1 MKYQQRQAVAVVLLV
16 TAALAY
22 LAASGPADSR
32 AGGAPPATPVPA
44 VAQQNQMHRVVHQL
58 QQRLHELPQDKDS
71 WARLGSSYVEL
82 ARVTAD
88 PAYYAKAEG
97 ALKNAGDTGLAAI
110 GMGTLANSRH
120 DFHAA
125 RDWAQKAITAL
136 PASSE
141 AYGVLADALTQLG
154 DDAGA
159 QEAVQKMLDL
169 KPNTASFARA
179 SFHFELHGDVDGA
192 RDAMTRAL
200 TAAATPEEIAFC
212 QYRLGELAFDHNR
225 LDEAAQHY
233 EQGLAARGDDMTLTQ
248 GMAKVT
254 AARGEVP
261 VAIESYRRLVARAP
275 LPQYLQEYAELLEAN
290 GRTDEA
296 VKQYDVLSEQQRL
309 MESQGASDDLA
320 AALVAADRGDGM
332 QALRRAETEWSRRQS
347 VFVAD
352 AMAWALHVN
361 GRDAEALSYSD
372 RAVALGWQNAT
383 FSYHRGMILA
393 ALGRVAEAQEAL
405 VQALRLN
412 ANFSPLQALKAGRK
426 LAELRGGR

>member
-1 MKYQQRQAVAVVLLV
+1 MKYQQRQVVAVVLLV
-16 TAALAY
+16 TAAIAY

-32 AGGAPPATPVPA
+32 AGGAPPVPA
-44 VAQQNQMHRVVHQL
+44 VAQQNQMHKVVHQL
-58 QQRLHELPQDKDS
+58 QQRLHELPGDKDS

-110 GMGTLANSRH
+110 GTGTLANARH

-125 RDWAQKAITAL
+125 RDWGLKAIAAL
-136 PASSE
+136 PSSAE
-141 AYGVLADALTQLG
+141 AHGVLADALTQLG

-159 QEAVQKMLDL
+159 QDAVQKMLDL

-192 RDAMTRAL
+192 RDAMQRAL
-200 TAAATPEEIAFC
+200 KASTTPEEIAFC
-212 QYRLGELAFDHNR
+212 RYRLGELAFDHNR
-225 LDEAAQHY
+225 LDEAADHYQH
-233 EQGLAARGDDMTLTQ
+233 GLAARGDDMTLTQ
-248 GMAKVT
+248 GMAKVA
-254 AARGEVP
+254 AARGDVP
-261 VAIESYRRLVARAP
+261 VALDSYRRLVARAP
-275 LPQYLQEYAELLEAN
+275 LPQYLQEYAELLEA
-290 GRTDEA
+290 GGHGDEA
-296 VKQYDVLSEQQRL
+296 ARQYGVLTEQQRL

-332 QALRRAETEWSRRQS
+332 QALRRAEAEWSRRQS

-372 RAVALGWQNAT
+372 RAVAMGWQNAT

-405 VQALRLN
+405 VRALTLN
-412 ANFSPLQALKAGRK
+412 ANFSPLQSLKAGRK
-426 LAELRGGR
+426 LAELRGDR

>member
-1 MKYQQRQAVAVVLLV
+1 VKYQQRQAVAVGLLV

-32 AGGAPPATPVPA
+32 AGGEPPVPA
-44 VAQQNQMHRVVHQL
+44 VARQNQMHRVVHQL
-58 QQRLHELPQDKDS
+58 QQRLHTVPQDKAS
-71 WARLGSSYVEL
+71 WAQLGASYVEL

-110 GMGTLANSRH
+110 GMGTLANARH
-120 DFHAA
+120 DFSAA

-136 PASSE
+136 PSSAE

-159 QEAVQKMLDL
+159 QDAVQRMLDL

-179 SFHFELHGDVDGA
+179 SFHLEIHGDAEGA
-192 RDAMTRAL
+192 RNAMKRAL

-212 QYRLGELAFDHNR
+212 RYRLGELAFDHNR

-248 GMAKVT
+248 GMAKVA
-254 AARGEVP
+254 AARGDVP
-261 VAIESYRRLVARAP
+261 AALEDYRRLTARAP
-275 LPQYLQEYAELLEAN
+275 LPQYLQEYAELLEAA
-290 GRTDEA
+290 GKADEA
-296 VKQYDVLSEQQRL
+296 AKQYEVLTEQQRL
-309 MESQGASDDLA
+309 MESQGAFDDLA
-320 AALVAADRGDGM
+320 AALFAADRGDGM
-332 QALRRAETEWSRRQS
+332 QALRHAETEWNRRQS

-352 AMAWALHVN
+352 AMAWALHMS

-372 RAVALGWQNAT
+372 RAVSLGWQNAT

-393 ALGRVAEAQEAL
+393 ALGRVGEAQEAL

>member
-1 MKYQQRQAVAVVLLV
+1 MRYQQRQAVAVGLLATAVLV
-16 TAALAY
+16 H

-32 AGGAPPATPVPA
+32 AGGEPPVPA

-58 QQRLHELPQDKDS
+58 QQRLHTLPRDTDS

-97 ALKNAGDTGLAAI
+97 ALRNAGDTGLAAI
-110 GMGTLANSRH
+110 GMGTLANARH

-125 RDWAQKAITAL
+125 RDWAHKAIAAL
-136 PASSE
+136 PSSAE
-141 AYGVLADALTQLG
+141 AHGVLADALTQLG

-159 QEAVQKMLDL
+159 EAAVQRMLDL

-179 SFHFELHGDVDGA
+179 SFHLELHGDVDGA
-192 RDAMTRAL
+192 RSAMERAL
-200 TAAATPEEIAFC
+200 SAAATPEEIAFC
-212 QYRLGELAFDHNR
+212 RYRLGELAFDHNR

-248 GMAKVT
+248 GMAKVA
-254 AARGEVP
+254 AARGDVP
-261 VAIESYRRLVARAP
+261 AALDGYRRLTARAP

-290 GRTDEA
+290 GRTAEA
-296 VKQYDVLSEQQRL
+296 EKQYEVLTEQQRL
-309 MESQGASDDLA
+309 MESQGAFDDLA
-320 AALVAADRGDGM
+320 AALFAADRGDGM
-332 QALRRAETEWSRRQS
+332 QALRHAEAEWNRRQS

-352 AMAWALHVN
+352 AMAWALHTS
-361 GRDAEALSYSD
+361 GRDAEALGYSD
-372 RAVALGWQNAT
+372 RAMSLGWQNAT

>member
-1 MKYQQRQAVAVVLLV
+1 MGLLV
-16 TAALAY
+16 TAALAH
-22 LAASGPADSR
+22 LAAPGPADSR
-32 AGGAPPATPVPA
+32 AGGEPPVPA

-58 QQRLHELPQDKDS
+58 QQRLHTLPQDQDS
-71 WARLGSSYVEL
+71 WARLGASYVEL

-97 ALKNAGDTGLAAI
+97 ALRNAGDTGLAAI
-110 GMGTLANSRH
+110 GMGTLANARH

-125 RDWAQKAITAL
+125 RDWADKAIAAL
-136 PASSE
+136 PSSAE
-141 AYGVLADALTQLG
+141 AHGVLADALTQLG

-159 QEAVQKMLDL
+159 EAAVQRMLDL

-179 SFHFELHGDVDGA
+179 SFHLELHGDVDGA
-192 RDAMTRAL
+192 RSAMQRAL
-200 TAAATPEEIAFC
+200 AAAATPEEIAFC
-212 QYRLGELAFDHNR
+212 RYRLGELAFDHNR

-248 GMAKVT
+248 GMAKVA
-254 AARGEVP
+254 AARGDVP
-261 VAIESYRRLVARAP
+261 AALDGYRRLTARAP
-275 LPQYLQEYAELLEAN
+275 LPQYLQEYAELLEAA
-290 GRTDEA
+290 GKAEEA
-296 VKQYDVLSEQQRL
+296 EKQYEVLTEQQRL
-309 MESQGASDDLA
+309 MESQGAFDDLA
-320 AALVAADRGDGM
+320 AALFAADRGDGM
-332 QALRRAETEWSRRQS
+332 QALRHAETEWSRRQS

-352 AMAWALHVN
+352 AMAWALHMS
-361 GRDAEALSYSD
+361 GRDAEALGYSD
-372 RAVALGWQNAT
+372 RAMSLGWKNAT

-393 ALGRVAEAQEAL
+393 ALGRVGEAQEAL

>member
-1 MKYQQRQAVAVVLLV
+1 MKYQQRQVVAVVLLV

-32 AGGAPPATPVPA
+32 AGGAQPEPVPV

-58 QQRLHELPQDKDS
+58 QQRLHTLPQDKES
-71 WARLGSSYVEL
+71 WAKLGSSYVEL

-110 GMGTLANSRH
+110 GMGTLANARH

-136 PASSE
+136 PSSAE

-159 QEAVQKMLDL
+159 QDAVQKMLDL

-179 SFHFELHGDVDGA
+179 SFHLELHGDVDGA
-192 RDAMTRAL
+192 RAAMQRAL

-212 QYRLGELAFDHNR
+212 RYRLGELAFDHNR

-248 GMAKVT
+248 GKAKVA
-254 AARGEVP
+254 AARGDVP
-261 VAIESYRRLVARAP
+261 VAIDTYRKLVARAP

-290 GRTDEA
+290 GRPDEA
-296 VKQYDVLSEQQRL
+296 ARQYDVLTEQQRL

-332 QALRRAETEWSRRQS
+332 QALRRAEAEWSRRQS

-352 AMAWALHVN
+352 AMAWALHMN
-361 GRDAEALSYSD
+361 GRDAEALEYSD
-372 RAVALGWQNAT
+372 RANALGWQNAT

-393 ALGRVAEAQEAL
+393 ALGRVAEAQDAL

-412 ANFSPLQALKAGRK
+412 SNFSPLQALKAGRK

>member
-32 AGGAPPATPVPA
+32 AGGAPPVTDVPA
-44 VAQQNQMHRVVHQL
+44 VAQQNEMHRVVHQL
-58 QQRLHELPQDKDS
+58 QQRLHTVPLDKAS
-71 WARLGSSYVEL
+71 WAQLGASYVEL

-88 PAYYAKAEG
+88 PTYYAKAEG

-110 GMGTLANSRH
+110 GMGTLANARH

-125 RDWAQKAITAL
+125 RDWAAKAIAAL
-136 PASSE
+136 PASAE

-192 RDAMTRAL
+192 RDAMQRAL
-200 TAAATPEEIAFC
+200 TAASTPEEIAFC
-212 QYRLGELAFDHNR
+212 RYRLGELAFDHNR

-248 GMAKVT
+248 GKAKVA
-254 AARGEVP
+254 AARGDAP
-261 VAIESYRRLVARAP
+261 VALEDYRRLVARAP

-290 GRTDEA
+290 GKTDEA
-296 VKQYDVLSEQQRL
+296 ARQYDVLSEQQRL

-332 QALRRAETEWSRRQS
+332 QALRHAEAEWNRRQS

-352 AMAWALHVN
+352 AMAWALHMN
-361 GRDAEALSYSD
+361 GRDAEALTYSD
-372 RAVALGWQNAT
+372 KANALGWQNAT

-393 ALGRVAEAQEAL
+393 ALGRIAEAQEAL

-412 ANFSPLQALKAGRK
+412 ANFSPLQSLKAGRK

>member
-1 MKYQQRQAVAVVLLV
+1 MKYQQRQVVAVVLLV
-16 TAALAY
+16 TAAVAH

-32 AGGAPPATPVPA
+32 AGGAPPVPA
-44 VAQQNQMHRVVHQL
+44 VAQQNQMHKVVHQL

-71 WARLGSSYVEL
+71 WARLGASYVEL

-97 ALKNAGDTGLAAI
+97 ALKNAGDTALAAV
-110 GMGTLANSRH
+110 GMGTLANARH

-125 RDWAQKAITAL
+125 RDWGLKAVAAQ
-136 PASSE
+136 PASAE
-141 AYGVLADALTQLG
+141 AHGVLADALTQLG

-159 QEAVQKMLDL
+159 QDAVQKMLDL

-192 RDAMTRAL
+192 REAMQRAL
-200 TAAATPEEIAFC
+200 KASTTPEEIAFC
-212 QYRLGELAFDHNR
+212 RYRLGELAFDHNQ
-225 LDEAAQHY
+225 LDVAAEHY

-248 GMAKVT
+248 GMAKVA
-254 AARGEVP
+254 AARGDVP
-261 VAIESYRRLVARAP
+261 VALDSYRRLVARAP
-275 LPQYLQEYAELLEAN
+275 LPQYLQEYAELLEAG
-290 GRTDEA
+290 GRGDEA
-296 VKQYDVLSEQQRL
+296 AKQYGVLTEQQRL

-320 AALVAADRGDGM
+320 AALLAADRGDGM
-332 QALRRAETEWSRRQS
+332 QALRRAEAEWSRRQS

-372 RAVALGWQNAT
+372 RAVSLGWQNAT
-383 FSYHRGMILA
+383 FAYHRGMILA

-405 VQALRLN
+405 VRALTLN

>member
-32 AGGAPPATPVPA
+32 AGGAPCSPVPA

-120 DFHAA
+120 DFPTA

-136 PASSE
+136 PSSSE

-159 QEAVQKMLDL
+159 QDAVQKMLDL

-192 RDAMTRAL
+192 RDAMQRAL
-200 TAAATPEEIAFC
+200 KAATTPEEIAFC
-212 QYRLGELAFDHNR
+212 RYRLGELAFDHNR

-248 GMAKVT
+248 GMAKIT
-254 AARGEVP
+254 AARGEIP

-296 VKQYDVLSEQQRL
+296 ARQYDVLSEQQRL

-332 QALRRAETEWSRRQS
+332 QALRRAETEWSRRRAFS
-347 VFVAD
+347 
-352 AMAWALHVN
+352 WPTRWP
-361 GRDAEALSYSD
+361 GRC
-372 RAVALGWQNAT
+372 T
-383 FSYHRGMILA
+383 
-393 ALGRVAEAQEAL
+393 
-405 VQALRLN
+405 
-412 ANFSPLQALKAGRK
+412 
-426 LAELRGGR
+426 

>member
-1 MKYQQRQAVAVVLLV
+1 MGLLV

-32 AGGAPPATPVPA
+32 AGGEPPVPA

-58 QQRLHELPQDKDS
+58 QQRLHTLPEDKPS
-71 WARLGSSYVEL
+71 WARLGASYVEL

-97 ALKNAGDTGLAAI
+97 ALKNAGDTGLAAL
-110 GMGTLANSRH
+110 GMGTLANARH
-120 DFHAA
+120 DFSAA
-125 RDWAQKAITAL
+125 RDWGLKAVAAL
-136 PASSE
+136 PSSAE

-154 DDAGA
+154 DDEGA
-159 QEAVQKMLDL
+159 ESAVQRMLDL

-179 SFHFELHGDVDGA
+179 SFHLELHGDVDGA
-192 RDAMTRAL
+192 RTAMTRAL
-200 TAAATPEEIAFC
+200 TAATTPEEIAFC
-212 QYRLGELAFDHNR
+212 RYRLGELAFDHNR

-248 GMAKVT
+248 GMAKVA
-254 AARGEVP
+254 AARGDVP
-261 VAIESYRRLVARAP
+261 AALEDYRRLTARAP
-275 LPQYLQEYAELLEAN
+275 LPQYLQEYAELLEAA
-290 GRTDEA
+290 GKADEA
-296 VKQYDVLSEQQRL
+296 AKQYEVLTEQQRL
-309 MESQGASDDLA
+309 MESQGAFDDLA
-320 AALVAADRGDGM
+320 AALFAADRGDGA
-332 QALRRAETEWSRRQS
+332 QALRHAETEWSKRQS

-352 AMAWALHVN
+352 AMAWALHMS
-361 GRDAEALSYSD
+361 GRDAEALGYSD
-372 RAVALGWQNAT
+372 RAMALGWQNAT

-393 ALGRVAEAQEAL
+393 ALGRIGEAQDAL

-412 ANFSPLQALKAGRK
+412 ANFSPLHALKAGRT

>member
-1 MKYQQRQAVAVVLLV
+1 MKYQQRQAVAVFLLV

-32 AGGAPPATPVPA
+32 AGGAPPEQAPVA
-44 VAQQNQMHRVVHQL
+44 AQQNEMHRVVHQL
-58 QQRLHELPQDKDS
+58 QQRLHTLPQDKDS
-71 WARLGSSYVEL
+71 WAKLGASYVEL

-88 PAYYAKAEG
+88 PTYYAKAEG

-110 GMGTLANSRH
+110 GMGTLANARH
-120 DFHAA
+120 DFPTA
-125 RDWAQKAITAL
+125 RDWARKAITAL
-136 PASSE
+136 PSSAQ

-159 QEAVQKMLDL
+159 QDAVQKMLDL

-248 GMAKVT
+248 GKAKV
-254 AARGEVP
+254 AVARGEAP
-261 VAIESYRRLVARAP
+261 VALETYRKLVARAP

-290 GRTDEA
+290 GKTEEA
-296 VKQYDVLSEQQRL
+296 ARQYDVLSEQQRL

-332 QALRRAETEWSRRQS
+332 QALRRAEAEWSRRQS

-352 AMAWALHVN
+352 AMAWALHMN

-372 RAVALGWQNAT
+372 RANALGWQNAT

-393 ALGRVAEAQEAL
+393 ALGRVAEAQDAL

>member
-1 MKYQQRQAVAVVLLV
+1 MGLLV

-32 AGGAPPATPVPA
+32 AGGEPPVPA

-58 QQRLHELPQDKDS
+58 QQRLHAVPGDTSS
-71 WARLGSSYVEL
+71 WAQLGTSYVEL

-97 ALKNAGDTGLAAI
+97 ALKNAGGTGAAAI
-110 GMGTLANSRH
+110 GFGTLANARH
-120 DFHAA
+120 DFAAA
-125 RDWAQKAITAL
+125 REWAGKAIAAL
-136 PASSE
+136 PSSAE
-141 AYGVLADALTQLG
+141 AHGVLADALTQLG

-159 QEAVQKMLDL
+159 EAAVQRMLDL

-179 SFHFELHGDVDGA
+179 SFHLELHGDVEGA
-192 RDAMTRAL
+192 RAAMQRAL
-200 TAAATPEEIAFC
+200 TAAATPEDIAFC
-212 QYRLGELAFDHNR
+212 RYRLGELAFDHNR

-248 GMAKVT
+248 GMAKVA
-254 AARGEVP
+254 AARGDVP
-261 VAIESYRRLVARAP
+261 AALEDYRRLTARAP
-275 LPQYLQEYAELLEAN
+275 LPQYLQEYAELLEA
-290 GRTDEA
+290 GGKAGEA
-296 VKQYDVLSEQQRL
+296 AKQYEVLTEQQRL
-309 MESQGASDDLA
+309 MESQGAFDDLA
-320 AALVAADRGDGM
+320 AALFAADRGDGA
-332 QALRRAETEWSRRQS
+332 QALRHAETEWSRRQS

-352 AMAWALHVN
+352 AMAWALHMS
-361 GRDAEALSYSD
+361 GRDAEALGYAD
-372 RAVALGWQNAT
+372 RAAALGWQNAT

-393 ALGRVAEAQEAL
+393 ALGRVGEAQEAL

-426 LAELRGGR
+426 LAELRGDR

>member
-1 MKYQQRQAVAVVLLV
+1 MV
-16 TAALAY
+16 TAALVH
-22 LAASGPADSR
+22 LAAPGPADSR
-32 AGGAPPATPVPA
+32 AGGAPPVPV
-44 VAQQNQMHRVVHQL
+44 VAQQNEMHRVVHQL
-58 QQRLHELPQDKDS
+58 QQRLHRVPDDTSS
-71 WARLGSSYVEL
+71 WARLGASYVEL

-88 PAYYAKAEG
+88 PSYYAKAEG
-97 ALKNAGDTGLAAI
+97 ALRNAGDTGLAAV
-110 GMGTLANSRH
+110 GMGTLANARH
-120 DFHAA
+120 DFHTA
-125 RDWAQKAITAL
+125 RDQARKAIAAM
-136 PASSE
+136 PGSAE

-159 QEAVQKMLDL
+159 QDAVQKMLDL
-169 KPNTASFARA
+169 KPGTASFARA
-179 SFHFELHGDVDGA
+179 SFHLELHGDVDGA
-192 RDAMTRAL
+192 RAAMTRAL

-212 QYRLGELAFDHNR
+212 RYRLGELAFDHNR

-248 GMAKVT
+248 GKAKVA

-261 VAIESYRRLVARAP
+261 VAIEDYRRLVARAP
-275 LPQYLQEYAELLEAN
+275 LPQYLQEYAELLEAA
-290 GRTDEA
+290 GRGGEA
-296 VKQYDVLSEQQRL
+296 ARQYEVLSEQQRL

-320 AALVAADRGDGM
+320 AALVAADRGDGV
-332 QALRRAETEWSRRQS
+332 QALRRAETEWSKRQS

-352 AMAWALHVN
+352 AMAWALHVS
-361 GRDAEALSYSD
+361 GRDAEALTYSD
-372 RAVALGWQNAT
+372 RAASLGWQNAT

-405 VQALRLN
+405 VHALRLN

>member
-1 MKYQQRQAVAVVLLV
+1 VTYQMRQAIAVGLLA
-16 TAALAY
+16 TAALVH

-32 AGGAPPATPVPA
+32 AGGAQPDPVPV
-44 VAQQNQMHRVVHQL
+44 VAQQNEMHRVVHQL
-58 QQRLHELPQDKDS
+58 QQRLHRLPDDTAS
-71 WARLGSSYVEL
+71 WARLGASYVEL

-97 ALKNAGDTGLAAI
+97 ALKNAGDTGLAAV
-110 GMGTLANSRH
+110 GMGTLANARH

-125 RDWAQKAITAL
+125 RDWAKKAVAAL
-136 PASSE
+136 PSSAE

-159 QEAVQKMLDL
+159 QDAVQKMLDL

-200 TAAATPEEIAFC
+200 SAAATPEEIAFC
-212 QYRLGELAFDHNR
+212 RYRLGELAFDHNR

-248 GMAKVT
+248 GKAKVA

-261 VAIESYRRLVARAP
+261 VALETYRKLVARAP

-290 GRTDEA
+290 GRADEA
-296 VKQYDVLSEQQRL
+296 AQQYSVLSEQQRL

-332 QALRRAETEWSRRQS
+332 QALRRAESEWSKRQS

-352 AMAWALHVN
+352 AMAWALHVS
-361 GRDAEALSYSD
+361 GRDAEALTYSD
-372 RAVALGWQNAT
+372 RAASLGWQNAT

-405 VQALRLN
+405 VEALRLN
-412 ANFSPLQALKAGRK
+412 SNFSPLQALKAGRK

>member
-1 MKYQQRQAVAVVLLV
+1 M
-16 TAALAY
+16 
-22 LAASGPADSR
+22 
-32 AGGAPPATPVPA
+32 
-44 VAQQNQMHRVVHQL
+44 AQQNEMHRVVHQL
-58 QQRLHELPQDKDS
+58 QQRLHRVPGDASS
-71 WARLGSSYVEL
+71 WAQLGGSYVEL

-110 GMGTLANSRH
+110 GMGTLANARH

-125 RDWAQKAITAL
+125 RTWALKALETQ
-136 PASSE
+136 PSSAA
-141 AYGVLADALTQLG
+141 AYGVLADASTQLG

-159 QEAVQKMLDL
+159 ENAVQKMLDL

-179 SFHFELHGDVDGA
+179 SFHLELHGDADGA

-200 TAAATPEEIAFC
+200 AAAATPEEIAFC
-212 QYRLGELAFDHNR
+212 RYRLGELAFDHNR

-248 GMAKVT
+248 GKAKVA
-254 AARGEVP
+254 AARGDIP
-261 VAIESYRRLVARAP
+261 VALEDYRRLVARAP

-290 GRTDEA
+290 GRRAEA
-296 VKQYDVLSEQQRL
+296 DQQYAVLSEQQRL

-320 AALVAADRGDGM
+320 AALMAADRGDGM
-332 QALRRAETEWSRRQS
+332 QSLRRAEAEWSKRQS

-352 AMAWALHVN
+352 AMAWALHMN
-361 GRDAEALSYSD
+361 GRDAEALAYAD
-372 RAVALGWQNAT
+372 QAAALGWQNAT

-412 ANFSPLQALKAGRK
+412 ANFSPLHALKAGRK

>member
-1 MKYQQRQAVAVVLLV
+1 VKYQQRQAVAVGLLV
-16 TAALAY
+16 TAALAH

-32 AGGAPPATPVPA
+32 AGGEPPVPV
-44 VAQQNQMHRVVHQL
+44 VAQQNQVHRVVHQL
-58 QQRLHELPQDKDS
+58 QQRLHRVPGDASS
-71 WARLGSSYVEL
+71 WAQLGASYVEL

-88 PAYYAKAEG
+88 PSYYAKAEG
-97 ALKNAGDTGLAAI
+97 ALRKAGDTGPAAV
-110 GMGTLANSRH
+110 GMGTLANARH

-125 RDWAQKAITAL
+125 RDWARRAIGAM
-136 PASSE
+136 PGSAE
-141 AYGVLADALTQLG
+141 AHGVLADALTQLG

-159 QEAVQKMLDL
+159 QDAVQKMLDL
-169 KPNTASFARA
+169 KPGTASFARA
-179 SFHFELHGDVDGA
+179 SFHLELHGDVDGA

-200 TAAATPEEIAFC
+200 AAAATPEEITFC
-212 QYRLGELAFDHNR
+212 RYRLGELAFDHNR
-225 LDEAAQHY
+225 LDEAAGHY
-233 EQGLAARGDDMTLTQ
+233 ERGLAARGDDMTLTQ
-248 GMAKVT
+248 GKAKVA

-261 VAIESYRRLVARAP
+261 AAIEDYRRLVARAP
-275 LPQYLQEYAELLEAN
+275 LPQYLQEYAELLEAA
-290 GRTDEA
+290 GRTGEA
-296 VKQYDVLSEQQRL
+296 ARQYEVLSEQQRL

-320 AALVAADRGDGM
+320 AALVAADRGDGV
-332 QALRRAETEWSRRQS
+332 QALRRAESEWGKRQS

-361 GRDAEALSYSD
+361 GRDAEALTYAD
-372 RAVALGWQNAT
+372 RAAALGWQNAT

-393 ALGRVAEAQEAL
+393 ALGHPAEAQEAL

>member
-1 MKYQQRQAVAVVLLV
+1 MKYQQRQAVAVGLLV

-32 AGGAPPATPVPA
+32 AGGEPPAPV
-44 VAQQNQMHRVVHQL
+44 VAQQNQLHRVVHQL
-58 QQRLHELPQDKDS
+58 QQRLHRLPDDDTS
-71 WARLGSSYVEL
+71 WAQLGASYVEL

-88 PAYYAKAEG
+88 PAYYAKADG

-110 GMGTLANSRH
+110 GMGTLANARH

-125 RDWAQKAITAL
+125 RTWALKALETQ
-136 PASSE
+136 PSSAE

-159 QEAVQKMLDL
+159 ENAVQKMLDL

-179 SFHFELHGDVDGA
+179 SFHLELHGDVDGA

-200 TAAATPEEIAFC
+200 SAAATPEEIAFC
-212 QYRLGELAFDHNR
+212 RYRLGELAFDHNR

-248 GMAKVT
+248 GKAKVA

-261 VAIESYRRLVARAP
+261 VALEDYRRLVSRAP

-290 GRTDEA
+290 GRTEEA
-296 VKQYDVLSEQQRL
+296 KQQYAVLSEQQRL

-320 AALVAADRGDGM
+320 AALAAADRGDAM
-332 QALRRAETEWSRRQS
+332 QALRRAETEWQRRQS

-361 GRDAEALSYSD
+361 GRDAEALAYSD
-372 RAVALGWQNAT
+372 RAASLGWQNAT

-393 ALGRVAEAQEAL
+393 ALGRVGEAQEAL

-412 ANFSPLQALKAGRK
+412 ANFSPLHALKAGRK
-426 LAELRGGR
+426 LAELTSGR

>member
-1 MKYQQRQAVAVVLLV
+1 MKYQQRQAVAVGLLV

-32 AGGAPPATPVPA
+32 AGGEPPVPA
-44 VAQQNQMHRVVHQL
+44 VARQNQMHRVVHQL
-58 QQRLHELPQDKDS
+58 QQRLHTVPQDKAS
-71 WARLGSSYVEL
+71 WAQLGASYVEL

-110 GMGTLANSRH
+110 GMGTLANARH
-120 DFHAA
+120 DFSAA

-136 PASSE
+136 PSSAE

-159 QEAVQKMLDL
+159 QDAVQRMLDL
-169 KPNTASFARA
+169 KPGTASFARA
-179 SFHFELHGDVDGA
+179 SFHLEIHGDADGA
-192 RDAMTRAL
+192 RDAMKRAL
-200 TAAATPEEIAFC
+200 TAATTPEEIAFC
-212 QYRLGELAFDHNR
+212 RYRLGELAFDHNR

-248 GMAKVT
+248 GMAKVA
-254 AARGEVP
+254 AARGDVP
-261 VAIESYRRLVARAP
+261 DALEDYRRLTARAP
-275 LPQYLQEYAELLEAN
+275 LPQYLQEYAELLEAA
-290 GRTDEA
+290 GKADEA
-296 VKQYDVLSEQQRL
+296 AKQYEVLTEQQRL
-309 MESQGASDDLA
+309 MESQGAFDDLA
-320 AALVAADRGDGM
+320 AALFAADRGDGM
-332 QALRRAETEWSRRQS
+332 QALRHAETEWNRRQS

-352 AMAWALHVN
+352 AMAWALHMS

-372 RAVALGWQNAT
+372 RAVSLGWQNAT

-393 ALGRVAEAQEAL
+393 ALGRVGEAQEAL

>member
-1 MKYQQRQAVAVVLLV
+1 MRYQRRQAVAVGLLV
-16 TAALAY
+16 TAALAH

-32 AGGAPPATPVPA
+32 AGGEPPVPA
-44 VAQQNQMHRVVHQL
+44 VARQNQMHRVVHQL
-58 QQRLHELPQDKDS
+58 QRRLHALPQDQAS

-88 PAYYAKAEG
+88 PSYYAKAEG
-97 ALKNAGDTGLAAI
+97 ALKNAGDTGPAAI
-110 GMGTLANSRH
+110 GMGTLANARH

-125 RDWAQKAITAL
+125 RDWALRAITAL
-136 PASSE
+136 PSSAE
-141 AYGVLADALTQLG
+141 AHGVLADALTQLG

-159 QEAVQKMLDL
+159 QAAVQRMLDL

-179 SFHFELHGDVDGA
+179 SFHLELHGDAEGA
-192 RDAMTRAL
+192 RAAMHRAL
-200 TAAATPEEIAFC
+200 KAASTPEEIAFC
-212 QYRLGELAFDHNR
+212 RYRLGELAFDHNR

-248 GMAKVT
+248 GMAKV
-254 AARGEVP
+254 AVARGDVP
-261 VAIESYRRLVARAP
+261 VALEDYRRLVARAP
-275 LPQYLQEYAELLEAN
+275 LPQYLQEYAELLEAA
-290 GRTDEA
+290 GKTDEA
-296 VKQYDVLSEQQRL
+296 ARQYVVLTEQQRL

-320 AALVAADRGDGM
+320 AALVAADRGDGV
-332 QALRRAETEWSRRQS
+332 QALRRAEAEWGRRQS

-352 AMAWALHVN
+352 AMAWALHVS

-372 RAVALGWQNAT
+372 RAVAQGWQNAT

-405 VQALRLN
+405 VRALTLN
-412 ANFSPLQALKAGRK
+412 PNFSPLQALKAGRK